1 MRSHGVQGVSGVR
14 IGVVWMGAATLL
26 SGACGDFQDGA
37 GAQWY
42 PTSSY
47 PATDPEEPTTEPP
60 ANQDRYEAPG
70 TNPFVLAAAD
80 PLATFAADVDTAS
93 YDIFRRDVGLY
104 GQLPNK
110 DSVRLEEFVNYFH
123 YAYPTPSADDPTPF
137 RITVDAA
144 PSPFSATTLVRV
156 GIQARFVPPEAKR
169 PANVVFLVDVSGSMD
184 DPKKLPLV
192 KVTMRAA
199 LDALDPTDRVSIV
212 TYSGN
217 VSVRLASTPV
227 SEKTAITA
235 AIDGLDAGGSTA
247 GGAGLMMA
255 YEQAES
261 HFIEGGINHI
271 ILCTDGD
278 FNVGAS
284 SDEAMVKL
292 ITEKRAT
299 GITLTTLG
307 FGAGN
312 LNDAMMEKVADAGNG
327 SYSVIATEDQAVSY
341 AHSRLLATLVMVAK
355 DMKIQVAFNP
365 AQVRAYRLLGYEDRA
380 IADSDFRVDAVDA
393 GEVGSGHVVTA
404 LFEVVPTGNVIPTAE
419 NAPPVKEGAVD
430 VAASELPTFGGEDLL
445 VTRVRY
451 KDVGATAEDA
461 AHEVAV
467 AATIDLLEN
476 ELADVGVDFRWAA
489 AVAGFAEILKQSP
502 FAKPSAMGTILEL
515 IDDAK
520 GTSADRIEFADLVE
534 TSAALLR

>member
-1 MRSHGVQGVSGVR
+1 
-14 IGVVWMGAATLL
+14 MGAATLL
-26 SGACGDFQDGA
+26 SAACGAYEDA
-37 GAQWY
+37 GASQWY

-47 PATDPEEPTTEPP
+47 PTSDASEPASAAP
-60 ANQDRYEAPG
+60 AKQDRYEAPG

-123 YAYPTPSADDPTPF
+123 YDYPAPSFDDPTPF
-137 RITVDAA
+137 RISVEAA
-144 PSPFSATTLVRV
+144 PSPFSPTTLVRV
-156 GIQARFVPPEAKR
+156 GIQAKVVPAEAKR

-184 DPKKLPLV
+184 DPRKLPLV
-192 KVTMRAA
+192 KVTLRAA

-212 TYSGN
+212 SYSGS
-217 VSVRLASTPV
+217 VGVRLASTPV
-227 SEKTAITA
+227 SERAAITR

-261 HFIEGGINHI
+261 HFIDGGINHI
-271 ILCTDGD
+271 VMCTDGD

-299 GITLTTLG
+299 GVTLTTLG
-307 FGAGN
+307 FGSGN

-327 SYSVIATEDQAVSY
+327 SYAVIATEDQAVSY

-365 AQVRAYRLLGYEDRA
+365 ARVRAYRLLGYENRA

-393 GEVGSGHVVTA
+393 GEVGSGHEVTA
-404 LFEVVPTGNVIPTAE
+404 LFEVVPTGNAIPTAA
-419 NAPPVKEGAVD
+419 NAPPVQESAVD

-451 KDVGATAEDA
+451 KDVGATAEDP
-461 AHEVAV
+461 AHEVGVAV
-467 AATIDLLEN
+467 TIDALDEV
-476 ELADVGVDFRWAA
+476 LADASLDFKWAA

-502 FAKPSAMGTILEL
+502 FAKASAMGTIREL
-515 IDDAK
+515 IDEAK
-520 GTSADRIEFADLVE
+520 GTSADRLEFADLVK
-534 TSAALLR
+534 TAATLVR